1 MPTKV
6 NSKKS
11 SSRATIN
18 LPNLSKKDKNE
29 VSKYIK
35 KLSLKN
41 IFICVLLLVLG
52 FGVGAG
58 AYYAISRNDSFELIG
73 QKKLTFS
80 LSDTYKDEGVK
91 IIEFNKDISN
101 TAYIET
107 NLKQNSE
114 GEFYAEDIGTY
125 YIKYMTDSIKFGKIF
140 SISKIR
146 LITFVEESESGE

>member
-18 LPNLSKKDKNE
+18 LPNLSKKDKN
-29 VSKYIK
+29 KIAKDIK
-35 KLSLKN
+35 KLTPKN
-41 IFICVLLLVLG
+41 IFIALLLIILG
-52 FGVGAG
+52 FSIGAG
-58 AYYAISRNDSFELIG
+58 AYYGISKNDCFQLVGEEE
-73 QKKLTFS
+73 LTFS

-140 SISKIR
+140 KIAKIR